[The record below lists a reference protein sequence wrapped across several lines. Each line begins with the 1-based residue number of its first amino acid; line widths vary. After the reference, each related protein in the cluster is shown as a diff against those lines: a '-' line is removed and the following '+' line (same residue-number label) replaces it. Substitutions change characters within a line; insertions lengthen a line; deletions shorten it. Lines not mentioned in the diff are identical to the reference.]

1 MRLRLAALLV
11 FASLLSAQ
19 TKSTTKPKTAPKA
32 ASKATSKK
40 AAPAK
45 TAAIQTEDGRT
56 LPPPKEEASHDK
68 TLVAFLAHVKDVAKR
83 KDRNGLV
90 AMLAPD
96 VSPGPRGEPGPSAFF
111 NAWELGDP
119 DSSVYPLLTQILSL
133 TGVWVG
139 EQYCAPYVGV
149 LFPAELDAWKH
160 HVVLNPDVKLRETA
174 AANGKVL
181 ANLKYNIVEVL
192 DRKPDWTKVKT
203 ESGLVGFVPAG
214 YTYSPA
220 AYRACFAK
228 NASGEWKIQS
238 LASGPNH

>member
-1 MRLRLAALLV
+1 MRLRLAALFV
-11 FASLLSAQ
+11 SASLLSAQ
-19 TKSTTKPKTAPKA
+19 TKSTTTAKPKTAPKPA
-32 ASKATSKK
+32 AKSAPKTTKAPTEV
-40 AAPAK
+40 K
-45 TAAIQTEDGRT
+45 TEGGRT
-56 LPPPKEEASHDK
+56 IPPPKNEAGRDK
-68 TLVAFLAHVKDVAKR
+68 TLVAFIAHAKDVAKR
-83 KDRNGLV
+83 KDRDALL

-96 VSPGPRGEPGPSAFF
+96 VSPGQRGTPGPNGFF
-111 NAWELGDP
+111 TAWELSDP

-149 LFPAELDAWKH
+149 LFPIELDAWKH

-181 ANLKYNIVEVL
+181 ANLAYNIVEVS
-192 DRKPDWTKVKT
+192 DRTAEWTKVKT
-203 ESGLVGFVPAG
+203 ESGLVGYVPAG

-228 NASGEWKIQS
+228 NAAGEWKIQS
-238 LASGPNH
+238 LASGPNR